1 MPPFTTLHVCMGNI
15 CRSPMSER
23 LLAAALHKQLGDA
36 VVSRYLNHGAGTG
49 SWHIGEPMQ
58 SGAARQITAR
68 GGDPSGF
75 RARRISGDLVD
86 MSDLVLTA
94 TAEQVAYV
102 LDLRPDAAGR
112 TFALR
117 EFGRLLPL
125 ADLSGLPP
133 AGDADPPAYA
143 RGTALVAAVDAVRS
157 DGHGGRQPARP
168 ADDLDDPYGLPD
180 REFARVA
187 DTVET
192 VVYPL
197 AQALIG

>member
-1 MPPFTTLHVCMGNI
+1 VPPFTILHVCMGNI

-23 LLAAALHKQLGDA
+23 LLATVLHKQLGDA

-58 SGAARQITAR
+58 AGAARQITAR
-68 GGDPSGF
+68 GGDPAGF

-94 TAEQVAYV
+94 TAEQVGYV
-102 LDLRPDAAGR
+102 LDLRPDAVGR

-117 EFGRLLPL
+117 EFGRLLPH
-125 ADLSGLPP
+125 ADLAGLPA
-133 AGDADPPAYA
+133 AGDFDPHAYA
-143 RGTALVAAVDAVRS
+143 RGIALVAAVDAVRTE
-157 DGHGGRQPARP
+157 HGVRHLARP

-187 DTVET
+187 DTIEG
-192 VVYPL
+192 VVHPL
-197 AQALIG
+197 AQALLG